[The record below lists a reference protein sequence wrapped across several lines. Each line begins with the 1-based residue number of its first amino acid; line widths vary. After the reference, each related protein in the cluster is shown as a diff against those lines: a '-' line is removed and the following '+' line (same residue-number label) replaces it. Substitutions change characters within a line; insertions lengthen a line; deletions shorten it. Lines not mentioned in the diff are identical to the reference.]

1 MQLKAL
7 RYFLMVASSGSFLAT
22 ARHYQVPASSVSR
35 HVAAL
40 EKDLG
45 RQLLYRSTR
54 AVSLTEE
61 GERFLAQAREA
72 IELLDQAA
80 DEIGGSSGDIRG
92 LVRINA
98 PEAFGRLHVADAVH
112 ALQDRHPGLSVE
124 LTLTDA
130 FIDPVQEAADIIIR
144 IGVPVDSGLIGHV
157 IPGNTQRLLASPGY
171 LAQHGAPAVPA
182 DLLQHHCLVYKG
194 QLGAQRWYFQ
204 RAGEGPVETINVSG
218 PLRSNNAE
226 VLLAAALKG
235 RGIVLFPTWLLDP
248 GTLQRRELVAL
259 LPQWSASA
267 MAEQAQIQLL
277 SPQSRLRS
285 RKIREVTAFLQQWL
299 GTRPYAD
306 PTPWEQ

>member
-112 ALQDRHPGLSVE
+112 ALQDLHPGLSVE

-130 FIDPVQEAADIIIR
+130 FIDPVQEAADIIVR

-157 IPGNTQRLLASPGY
+157 IAGNTQRLLASPGY
-171 LAQHGAPAVPA
+171 LQQHGVPSSPA
-182 DLLQHHCLVYKG
+182 DLLQHRCLVYKG

-204 RAGEGPVETINVSG
+204 RAGEGPLETINVSG

-248 GTLQRRELVAL
+248 RTLQRGELVAL

-299 GTRPYAD
+299 GARPYAD
-306 PTPWEQ
+306 PTPWQR

>member
-7 RYFLMVASSGSFLAT
+7 RYFLMVASTGSFLAT
-22 ARHYQVPASSVSR
+22 ARHYRVPASSVSR

-45 RQLLYRSTR
+45 QQLLYRSTR

-80 DEIGGSSGDIRG
+80 DEIGGNSGDIRG

-112 ALQDRHPGLSVE
+112 ALQDHHPALSVE

-157 IPGNTQRLLASPGY
+157 IAGNTQRLLASPGY
-171 LAQHGAPAVPA
+171 LQQHGTPSIPA
-182 DLLQHHCLVYKG
+182 DLLQHQCLVYKG

-204 RAGEGPVETINVSG
+204 RAGDGPVETINVSG
-218 PLRSNNAE
+218 LLRSNNAE

-248 GTLQRRELVAL
+248 GTLRRGELVAL
-259 LPQWSASA
+259 LPQWQASA

-285 RKIREVTAFLQQWL
+285 RKIREVTAFLQDWL
-299 GTRPYAD
+299 GARPYAD
-306 PTPWEQ
+306 PAPWER